1 MNENNAIVTA
11 EQSATDIVPSEKAL
25 AEALDTADKMV
36 RMQYLAELDNMK
48 SFLYLTRKRGLRR
61 NRGKTLPYGLLD
73 L

>member
-25 AEALDTADKMV
+25 AEALDTADKWFV
-36 RMQYLAELDNMK
+36 CNTWRSLTTWK

-61 NRGKTLPYGLLD
+61 NRR
-73 L
+73 